1 MVNFKL
7 GVVVIA
13 ALAALFAQACQ
24 KVSAIEYVKY
34 DSDAA
39 VPRISV
45 EDSRRDFDA
54 GNAVI
59 IDARPDSQYKA
70 EHIAGSINLPAGAGD
85 EQFKSLPT
93 GKKLILYC
101 SCPSEHTSSAMAFQM
116 NQKGVPGTYA
126 MVGGT
131 NAWKVAGYPME
142 KSE

>member
-1 MVNFKL
+1 MISVAVF
-7 GVVVIA
+7 I
-13 ALAALFAQACQ
+13 QACQ
-24 KVSAIEYVKY
+24 SVSAIEYVKY
-34 DSDAA
+34 DTDAA

-45 EDSRRDFDA
+45 EDAKKEFDA

-59 IDARPDSQYKA
+59 IDTRSDVLFKA
-70 EHIAGSINLPAGAGD
+70 EHIAGSIDIPVLSEDTLKGLP
-85 EQFKSLPT
+85 K

-101 SCPSEHTSSAMAFQM
+101 SCPAEHTSAAMGFQM

-131 NAWKVAGYPME
+131 DAWKSAGYPMA